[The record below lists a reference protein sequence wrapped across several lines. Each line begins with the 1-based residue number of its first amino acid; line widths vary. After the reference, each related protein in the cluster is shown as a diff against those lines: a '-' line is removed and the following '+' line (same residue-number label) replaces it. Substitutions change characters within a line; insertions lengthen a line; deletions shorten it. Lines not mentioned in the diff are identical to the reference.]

1 MPVRETGGV
10 GKPKESTFD
19 VIPSNGT
26 CTVTRKPQLTLLL
39 ELQKQSTSAQLTQ
52 NYTEDAQ
59 PGAAGYKTTN
69 PAAVYKG
76 FNISI
81 NRPQL
86 QKIARLEQWN
96 FDLKTLSEA
105 LLFRNT
111 QHTDWRVE
119 GRREHTYTILP

>member
-52 NYTEDAQ
+52 NYTEDAE

-86 QKIARLEQWN
+86 QKN
-96 FDLKTLSEA
+96 CKTRAME
-105 LLFRNT
+105 F
-111 QHTDWRVE
+111 
-119 GRREHTYTILP
+119 

>member
-1 MPVRETGGV
+1 MAQQCLFKTNKLPSVPVRETGSV

-19 VIPSNGT
+19 KISLNGT
-26 CTVTRKPQLTLLL
+26 CTVTHKPQLTLLL
-39 ELQKQSTSAQLTQ
+39 ESQNHSTSAQLTQ
-52 NYTEDAQ
+52 DYTEDAE

-86 QKIARLEQWN
+86 QKN
-96 FDLKTLSEA
+96 CKTRAME
-105 LLFRNT
+105 F
-111 QHTDWRVE
+111 
-119 GRREHTYTILP
+119 